1 METKQ
6 KERCPAFSMAKV
18 RPAHSKIKNA
28 VITEGEWYRKQAE
41 GSFAY
46 VRELRR
52 YFHQNPEQVMKEEQ
66 TSRRICKELD
76 QMGISYMIVPPYG
89 VVGVIDGKLPGRTVA
104 LRADMDALPIQELG
118 NPPYKSQKDGCMHA
132 CGHDCHMSMLL
143 GAAKILSENTDRLH
157 GRVKLIFQEAEEI
170 GEGALLMMK
179 AGMLDDCSAIFGFHQ
194 SAEFPTGT
202 FLMQEG
208 DFTAANVIFVVNI
221 TGGGGHG
228 SQPHLSRDPVV
239 AASAMIQS
247 LQTIVSRE
255 TDPEEMAVVT
265 VGYINSSTSRCNII
279 TEGVE
284 FGGTIRYRNSELKDV
299 FEQDFYRILKN
310 IGAAY
315 EVNVEIE
322 YHNVCIPVYNDPALT
337 EFTRQVL
344 EALAGKEQVN
354 DRMKTAAAE
363 DFAFYQQQLPGM
375 YFFMGSGDEEYTKP
389 LHNPYYDIDEKAL
402 IEGTAAYTKLAVD
415 YLLST
420 KEQEYERK
428 GKKLVETDC
437 TEEESDCRMS

>member
-1 METKQ
+1 MEKKQ
-6 KERCPAFSMAKV
+6 KERCPVFSTAKV
-18 RPAHSKIKNA
+18 RPAHSKINHA
-28 VITEGEWYRKQAE
+28 VITDGEWYRKQAE
-41 GSFAY
+41 EVFTY
-46 VRELRR
+46 VRDLRR
-52 YFHQNPEQVMKEEQ
+52 YFHQNPEHVMKEEE
-66 TSRRICKELD
+66 TSRRICEELD
-76 QMGISYMIVPPYG
+76 QLGIPYTVVQPYG
-89 VVGVIDGKLPGRTVA
+89 VVGVIDGEMPGRTLA

-118 NPPYKSQKDGCMHA
+118 NPPYKSLKDGCMHA

-143 GAAKILSENTDRLH
+143 GAAKVLSENRDKIH
-157 GRVKLIFQEAEEI
+157 GRIKLIFQEAEEI

-179 AGMLDDCSAIFGFHQ
+179 AGMLDDCSAIFGLHQ

-202 FLMQEG
+202 FMMEEG
-208 DFTAANVIFVVNI
+208 DFTAANVIFVVNV

-228 SQPHLSRDPVV
+228 SQPQLSRDPVV
-239 AASAMIQS
+239 AAAAMIQS

-284 FGGTIRYRNSELKDV
+284 FGGTIRYRNSGLKDV

-337 EFTRQVL
+337 DFTRQVL
-344 EALAGKEQVN
+344 ESLAGKGRVN

-375 YFFMGSGDEEYTKP
+375 YFFMGSGDEEHGKP
-389 LHNPYYDIDEKAL
+389 LHNPYYDIDENAL
-402 IEGTAAYTKLAVD
+402 IEGTAAYSKLAVD

-420 KEQEYERK
+420 KEQDYGPE
-428 GKKLVETDC
+428 GKEFVETGC
-437 TEEESDCRMS
+437 IEKESDRGMS